1 MNRMNQL
8 AAGAFLVTQ
17 AFSGAAFAA
26 SVTLTGTSVDFTF
39 DDALVG
45 LFGQPALSGDT
56 LSFTPV
62 DFSATSTNGEGYKLT
77 DNTVNVQMTAHDGY
91 SFSSVD
97 LAERGDYMLQGGGST
112 ANVAGQVRVFDVSD
126 PMKDTTTSIGP
137 SAALDQTGI
146 STHPWT
152 AANSTDLST
161 WNGTKS
167 VNVTFQNLLVASTN
181 GSSSLAYVDKKY
193 SGLSATTAA
202 VTPVP
207 EAESSAM
214 MLAGLGLI
222 GWQIRRRRVV
232 PHHPL
237 T

>member
-1 MNRMNQL
+1 MNRMNQV
-8 AAGAFLVTQ
+8 AAGAFLLAQ

-26 SVTLTGTSVDFTF
+26 SVTLTGSTVDFTF
-39 DDALVG
+39 DDALMG
-45 LFGQPALSGDT
+45 LFGQPTLSGDT

-62 DFSATSTNGEGYKLT
+62 DFNATSTNGEGFKLT
-77 DNTVNVQMTAHDGY
+77 DNTINIEMTAHNGY

-126 PMKDTTTSIGP
+126 PMKDTTTSIAP
-137 SAALDQTGI
+137 SAALDQTGL

-152 AANSTDLST
+152 AANSTDLSGWT
-161 WNGTKS
+161 GTKS
-167 VNVTFQNLLVASTN
+167 VNVSFQNLLVASTN
-181 GSSSLAYVDKKY
+181 GSSSLAFVDKKY
-193 SGLSATTAA
+193 GGLTATTAA

-207 EAESSAM
+207 EAQASAM

-222 GWQIRRRRVV
+222 AWQIRRR
-232 PHHPL
+232 HS
-237 T
+237 

>member
-1 MNRMNQL
+1 MNRMNQM
-8 AAGAFLVTQ
+8 AAGAFLLAQ
-17 AFSGAAFAA
+17 AFSGAAFATP
-26 SVTLTGTSVDFTF
+26 VTLTGTTVDFTF
-39 DDALVG
+39 DNALMG
-45 LFGQPALSGDT
+45 LFGQPILSGDT

-62 DFSATSTNGEGYKLT
+62 NFNATSSNGEGYKLT
-77 DNTVNVQMTAHDGY
+77 DNTVNVQMTAHNGY

-97 LAERGDYMLQGGGST
+97 LAERGDYLLQGGGST

-137 SAALDQTGI
+137 SAAMDQTGI

-152 AANSTDLST
+152 AANSTDLSA

-167 VNVTFQNLLVASTN
+167 VNVSFQNLLVASTN

-193 SGLSATTAA
+193 SGLTATTAA
-202 VTPVP
+202 APVP
-207 EAESSAM
+207 EATSSAM

-222 GWQIRRRRVV
+222 GWQVRRRRS
-232 PHHPL
+232 
-237 T
+237 

>member
-1 MNRMNQL
+1 MNRMNQI
-8 AAGAFLVTQ
+8 ATGAFLLAQ

-45 LFGQPALSGDT
+45 LFGQPTLSGDT

-62 DFSATSTNGEGYKLT
+62 NFNATSSNGEGYKLT
-77 DNTVNVQMTAHDGY
+77 DNTVNIQMTAHNGY
-91 SFSSVD
+91 AFSSVD
-97 LAERGDYMLQGGGST
+97 LAERGDYLLQGGGST
-112 ANVAGQVRVFDVSD
+112 ANVAGQVRVFDTSD
-126 PMKDTTTSIGP
+126 PMKDTTTSIAP
-137 SAALDQTGI
+137 TAAMDQTGI

-152 AANSTDLST
+152 AANSTDLTS

-193 SGLSATTAA
+193 SGLTATTAA
-202 VTPVP
+202 APVP
-207 EAESSAM
+207 EATSSAM

>member
-1 MNRMNQL
+1 MNRMTKIT
-8 AAGAFLVTQ
+8 AGAFLVAQ

-45 LFGQPALSGDT
+45 LFGQPTLSGDT

-62 DFSATSTNGEGYKLT
+62 NFNATSSNGEGYKLT
-77 DNTVNVQMTAHDGY
+77 DNTVNVQMTAHNGY
-91 SFSSVD
+91 AFSSVD
-97 LAERGDYMLQGGGST
+97 LAERGDYLLQGGGST

-126 PMKDTTTSIGP
+126 PMKDTTTPIAP
-137 SAALDQTGI
+137 TAVMDQTGI

-152 AANSTDLST
+152 VANSTDLTT

-181 GSSSLAYVDKKY
+181 GSSSLAFVDKKY
-193 SGLSATTAA
+193 SGLTATTAA

-207 EAESSAM
+207 EATSSAM

-222 GWQIRRRRVV
+222 GWQIRRRRS
-232 PHHPL
+232 
-237 T
+237 

>member
-1 MNRMNQL
+1 MKRMNQM
-8 AAGAFLVTQ
+8 AAGAFLLAQ

-45 LFGQPALSGDT
+45 LFGQPTLSGDT

-62 DFSATSTNGEGYKLT
+62 DFNATSTNGEGYKLT
-77 DNTVNVQMTAHDGY
+77 DNTVNVQMTAHSGY
-91 SFSSVD
+91 AFSSID

-112 ANVAGQVRVFDVSD
+112 ANVAGQVRVYDMNDPSKDV
-126 PMKDTTTSIGP
+126 TTNIAP
-137 SAALDQTGI
+137 SAAMDQTGT
-146 STHPWT
+146 STHPWS

-161 WNGTKS
+161 WTGTKS
-167 VNVTFQNLLVASTN
+167 VNVSFQNLLVASTS

-193 SGLSATTAA
+193 GGLTATTTA

-207 EAESSAM
+207 EAQSSAM

-222 GWQIRRRRVV
+222 GWQISRRRR
-232 PHHPL
+232 
-237 T
+237 